1 MVAFRSRRWA
11 PTAGA
16 AFLVGNLSAL
26 DGETTELFGR
36 FPEAPDPEPYDPAPP
51 LTPRVLVRER
61 DSNQSHLRMSYRP
74 VVDAT
79 DQRGRAA
86 LQIYSTLLGGSMA
99 SRLFD
104 EIREQR
110 GLAYSVH
117 SAAHAYADVP
127 VLQLSAGLDSTK
139 TLEALARMKEIVA
152 ELRRDGPTREEVE
165 RARAFAAG
173 ARAIAFE
180 NSGAV
185 ARFCA
190 QQAVVYRED
199 PDPDRAI
206 ELLDEVT
213 YDEVAAAAAAVS
225 EQLSLACVGPQTE
238 EELASV

>member
-1 MVAFRSRRWA
+1 MLA
-11 PTAGA
+11 
-16 AFLVGNLSAL
+16 
-26 DGETTELFGR
+26 
-36 FPEAPDPEPYDPAPP
+36 
-51 LTPRVLVRER
+51 RER

-79 DQRGRAA
+79 DQRERAA

-117 SAAHAYADVP
+117 STAHAYADVP

-152 ELRRDGPTREEVE
+152 ELRSDGPTPEEVE

-180 NSGAV
+180 NGGAV

-190 QQAVVYRED
+190 QQAIVYRED

-213 YDEVAAAAAAVS
+213 YDEVATVAAAVS
-225 EQLSLACVGPQTE
+225 EQFSLACVGPQTE